1 MKSSVDYLMGLRPNE
16 IQFAF
21 DQNNETSQ
29 GYRDWM
35 NDITLKNSRVMEEN
49 NPYYN
54 KSLRMTYKE
63 AVLELRRQMSLGFG
77 QEKADEW
84 YAKIVAK
91 YGENGERY
99 LNQ

>member
-1 MKSSVDYLMGLRPNE
+1 MKNKIDYLMGLRPNE
-16 IQFAF
+16 IRFAF

-63 AVLELRRQMSLGFG
+63 AVLEVKRQVANLIG
-77 QEKADEW
+77 ETKACEW